1 MRVVEPSFCSHH
13 HHMNATATTPNRS
26 PLSLPG
32 SRPLVG
38 VLPQLQANPLEVME
52 RATLKY
58 GPLTHLPLPTVE
70 GYVAGS
76 PSLVNHVLVTN
87 AKNYVK
93 QTRGYEMLRMVLGNG
108 LVTSDGAFWKRQRR
122 IAQPAFHRERLA
134 GFGQVMVRAAS
145 EMVDTWE
152 LGKPFDFA
160 AEMMRCTLRVVGET
174 LLSADVTKQADHVGQ
189 ALTVAIEHLIHRTLH
204 PFSAPEWVPTPTNL
218 RFKRSLEE
226 LDGVVLGLI
235 TERRQGGGPKNDLL
249 SMLMESK
256 DPESGEGMTDD
267 QLRDEVMTIFLAGH
281 ETTANNLAWTMALL
295 GRAPEVERK
304 MVAEANAVL
313 DGAAAGMEHVHR
325 LPYAMNVIKESLRL
339 YPPVWSLGRR
349 AVEDDLVEG
358 YLIPK
363 DALVFISPWAIH
375 RLPEFWSDP
384 LAFDPERW
392 TVEDPRRAHGSYLP
406 FSMGQRKCIGDTFA
420 TVEAQLI
427 LTTIL
432 QKVHLALV
440 PGQTFEP
447 EPVITLRPR
456 GGVHVVATKR

>member
-1 MRVVEPSFCSHH
+1 
-13 HHMNATATTPNRS
+13 MNATAAMPLHTP
-26 PLSLPG
+26 PSLPG
-32 SRPLVG
+32 ARPLVG

-52 RATLKY
+52 RATLQY
-58 GPLTHLPLPTVE
+58 GPVTHLPLPTME
-70 GYVAGS
+70 GYVLGH

-87 AKNYVK
+87 PKNYVK

-134 GFGQVMVRAAS
+134 GFGEVMTRAAS
-145 EMVDTWE
+145 QMVDGWE

-174 LLSADVTKQADHVGQ
+174 LLSADVMSQADHVGK
-189 ALTVAIEHLIHRTLH
+189 ALTVALEHLIHRTLH
-204 PFSAPEWVPTPTNL
+204 PLSAPEWVPTPTNL
-218 RFKRSLEE
+218 RFKRALEE
-226 LDGVVLGLI
+226 LDRVVLGLI
-235 TERRQGGGPKNDLL
+235 AERRKGGGPKNDLL
-249 SMLMESK
+249 AMLMESR
-256 DPESGEGMTDD
+256 DPETGEGMNDA

-281 ETTANNLAWTMALL
+281 ETTANNLAWTMVLL

-304 MVAEANAVL
+304 MMAEAQGVLGGAVP
-313 DGAAAGMEHVHR
+313 GMEHVHR
-325 LPYAMNVIKESLRL
+325 LPYAMSIIKESLRL

-349 AVEDDLVEG
+349 VLEDEVVEG
-358 YLIPK
+358 YLLPK
-363 DALVFISPWAIH
+363 DALVFICPWAIH
-375 RLPEFWSDP
+375 RLPEFWNDP
-384 LAFDPERW
+384 LAFDPDRW
-392 TVEDPRRAHGSYLP
+392 KTEDPRRAHGSYLP

-432 QKVHLALV
+432 QKVQVSLV

-456 GGVHVVATKR
+456 GGVQVVATQR

>member
-1 MRVVEPSFCSHH
+1 
-13 HHMNATATTPNRS
+13 MNATIAMPLHTP
-26 PLSLPG
+26 PTLPG
-32 SRPLVG
+32 ARPLVG
-38 VLPQLQANPLEVME
+38 VLPQLQRNPLEVME

-58 GPLTHLPLPTVE
+58 GPLTYLPLPTLE
-70 GYVAGS
+70 GYVLGH
-76 PSLVNHVLVTN
+76 PGLVQHVLVTN

-93 QTRGYEMLRMVLGNG
+93 QTRGYDMLRLVLGNG

-134 GFGQVMVRAAS
+134 GFGEVMTRAAN
-145 EMVDTWE
+145 EMVESWE
-152 LGKPFDFA
+152 PGKPFDFA

-174 LLSADVTKQADHVGQ
+174 LLSADVTKQADHVGA
-189 ALTVAIEHLIHRTLH
+189 ALTVVLEHLIHRTLH
-204 PFSAPEWVPTPTNL
+204 PLSMPEWLPTPTNL

-226 LDGVVLGLI
+226 LDRVVLGLI
-235 TERRQGGGPKNDLL
+235 AERRKGGGPRHDLL
-249 SMLMESK
+249 AMLMESR
-256 DPESGEGMTDD
+256 DPETGEGMTDG

-304 MVAEANAVL
+304 MVAEAKGVL
-313 DGAAAGMEHVHR
+313 GTALPTMADVHK
-325 LPYAMNVIKESLRL
+325 LPYAMNVIRESLRL

-349 AVEDDLVEG
+349 VVEDDLVEG
-358 YLIPK
+358 YLLPK

-375 RLPEFWSDP
+375 RLPEFWTDP
-384 LAFDPERW
+384 LAFDPDRW
-392 TVEDPRRAHGSYLP
+392 LVEDPRRAHGSYLP

-427 LTTIL
+427 LTTVM
-432 QKVHLALV
+432 QKVHLSLV

-456 GGVHVVATKR
+456 GGVHVVATRR